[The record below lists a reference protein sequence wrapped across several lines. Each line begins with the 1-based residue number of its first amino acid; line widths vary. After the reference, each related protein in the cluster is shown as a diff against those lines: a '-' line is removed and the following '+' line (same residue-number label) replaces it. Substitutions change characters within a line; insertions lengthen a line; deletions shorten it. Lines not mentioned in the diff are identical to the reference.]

1 MRKLSSGRLS
11 NLPKV
16 TQVVGDKAGHMNP
29 GSLTPA
35 PTLSTTAIFVPARWL
50 PGCQRKDPGGSETS
64 RSLLSASAGFGR
76 RRDRKSGLPSQLL
89 CPPHS
94 TAPRGVRAITHHAQL
109 QRRQTSNRDGAS
121 YDVPTPTPAR
131 PFQKEGA
138 ALGFCCEGAHK
149 NEAAFTKRTRACEGV
164 SWPRSHSDIPSKG
177 RPPRLRRS
185 ASHNNGP
192 QVFLG
197 VWVPA
202 APRL

>member
-1 MRKLSSGRLS
+1 MATEVVRGR
-11 NLPKV
+11 
-16 TQVVGDKAGHMNP
+16 TQEALKPP
-29 GSLTPA
+29 GACYL
-35 PTLSTTAIFVPARWL
+35 LL
-50 PGCQRKDPGGSETS
+50 PGLEGAGIESLVS
-64 RSLLSASAGFGR
+64 RASFCALR
-76 RRDRKSGLPSQLL
+76 TPQ
-89 CPPHS
+89 
-94 TAPRGVRAITHHAQL
+94 PRGELERLLTTLNCSADK
-109 QRRQTSNRDGAS
+109 TSNRDGAS